1 MRNGYEYSR
10 RVGPSNA
17 GRGSFSIWNGFDHR
31 PPLRTMAS
39 LRRSPG
45 ELLKTAISEPSSR
58 RAAATAESRCSSPV
72 EASADQRTPASA
84 VVAVFTE
91 PFARADQRKNAMASR
106 ADVGTTHGWMKGL

>member
-17 GRGSFSIWNGFDHR
+17 GRGSSSTWYGFDHCE
-31 PPLRTMAS
+31 PLRTIAS

-72 EASADQRTPASA
+72 EASGDQCTPASA
-84 VVAVFTE
+84 VVAVFTK
-91 PFARADQRKNAMASR
+91 PDARADQR
-106 ADVGTTHGWMKGL
+106 